1 MRPPSS
7 RPRAKKPAA
16 PTALTTPSLTG
27 PLAGNPNPISFD
39 AGPLGPVYLTGI
51 VSGLALW
58 QNNPFPGDQ
67 RSLGSLSN
75 GQFIFQKTDGI
86 LQYYVQA
93 GAYTIPALGTPY
105 FNTPKATGDFFSALP
120 VANLKLAPTDAFSI
134 QGGKLPTLIGAEY
147 TFTFQNMNI
156 ERGLLWNQEPAVS
169 RGAQLNYTADPLAF
183 SFSWNDGFYSNQFT
197 WLTGSLAY
205 TLDKENTFTIAAGGN
220 YAHSTKVTT
229 TTPFNLTTATPL
241 FQNNETILNLIY
253 TYNSAPWTIT
263 PYFQYT
269 NVPGNSSPP
278 FNTFSSASTYGGA
291 ILVNYSFP
299 DDSLLPGFSLPLRIR
314 VYLEYGQSREWRT
327 QPDLWSRQQCVVGH
341 PDADL
346 SVQDLFRARRVLPRR
361 NQQHDARLRA
371 WPHLRQYDADAL
383 SVRNRCSVLSCRARG
398 RDTQLPARCQRGHRV
413 RRQVGALDVA
423 AVPQRVEQEIP
434 GGARGVLVGRR
445 GEQPLDGVRPTNF
458 LHRG

>member
-1 MRPPSS
+1 MKNLNNSIVTGTAFAAALLGCFLGSAWAEENAEQP
-7 RPRAKKPAA
+7 AAGEKPAA

-27 PLAGNPNPISFD
+27 PLAGNPNPINFD

-75 GQFIFQKTDGI
+75 GQFIFQKTDGL
-86 LQYYVQA
+86 LQYYVQV

-105 FNTPKATGDFFSALP
+105 FNTPVATGDFFSALP

-156 ERGLLWNQEPAVS
+156 ERGLLWNQEPAIS
-169 RGAQLNYTADPLAF
+169 RGGQLNYTADPLAF

-205 TLDKENTFTIAAGGN
+205 TLDKANTFTIAAGGN

-241 FQNNETILNLIY
+241 FQNNETILNVIY
-253 TYNSAPWTIT
+253 TYNAAPWTIT

-299 DDSLLPGFSLPLRIR
+299 DDSWLPGFSLPARF
-314 VYLEYGQSREWRT
+314 EYIASTGSVADGA
-327 QPDLWSRQQCVVGH
+327 PSLLYGPGSNAWSITVTPTYQLGIYFARAEFSHVGTSNTT
-341 PDADL
+341 PA
-346 SVQDLFRARRVLPRR
+346 LFPVF
-361 NQQHDARLRA
+361 
-371 WPHLRQYDADAL
+371 
-383 SVRNRCSVLSCRARG
+383 G
-398 RDTQLPARCQRGHRV
+398 RDGRNTTQTRFLF
-413 RRQVGALDVA
+413 
-423 AVPQRVEQEIP
+423 ET
-434 GGARGVLVGRR
+434 GVL
-445 GEQPLDGVRPTNF
+445 F
-458 LHRG
+458 